1 MPILGVI
8 ASSIA
13 KIGSFDSIST
23 VTSTGSSGTITFSS
37 IPSTYTHL
45 QIRGIIASP
54 SSNYSLI
61 RFNSDTGSNYTAHFL
76 YGSGSSAV
84 ASALTSQTAGYTTR
98 ADAGSPT
105 FATGI
110 IDILDYANTNKNKT
124 FRTLTGWENNTTG
137 IVMLNSGV
145 WMSTSAI
152 TQIDLITQSGNY
164 SSGTTFALYGIKGA

>member
-8 ASSIA
+8 ASSIL
-13 KIGSFDSIST
+13 KSNYDSIAT
-23 VTSTGSSGTITFSS
+23 QTSTGSSGTITFSS
-37 IPSTYTHL
+37 ISSSYRHL
-45 QIRGIIASP
+45 QLRGIIASP
-54 SSNYSLI
+54 SSNYVLI
-61 RFNSDTGSNYTAHFL
+61 RFNSDSGANYTAHFL
-76 YGSGSSAV
+76 YGNGSSAL
-84 ASALTSQTAGYTTR
+84 STALTSQTAGYTTR

-145 WMSTSAI
+145 WLNTSAI
-152 TQIDLITQSGNY
+152 TSIDLITQSGNY
-164 SSGTTFALYGIKGA
+164 SSGTTFALYGIK